1 MHTIAA
7 ADEGNEIGGLKS
19 ALFHMILDR
28 LNRVGKV
35 ERIMLALPSLHQC
48 HEHIQTIPFG
58 GISLGP
64 HQSLDLLED
73 ASVIP
78 LRLDWC
84 DLHVQ
89 ALYSLCVGLII
100 L

>member
-1 MHTIAA
+1 MEIAPIKTQR
-7 ADEGNEIGGLKS
+7 DY
-19 ALFHMILDR
+19 R
-28 LNRVGKV
+28 RV
-35 ERIMLALPSLHQC
+35 
-48 HEHIQTIPFG
+48 QTIPFG

-100 L
+100 LTVRTNETDINDAVRIVDPDHNTIFVARNIEHGSAV